1 MLFFRTFS
9 IKMEK
14 IRHLGKKK
22 NEFFLFCSR
31 FFVSLSALKLT
42 TMKKVLFWAL
52 TALVTVSCGSKSAKV
67 GDSADSVTMTS
78 DTALADGYVPQRS
91 DYTFRTDVRTIND
104 EGEVRWDTI
113 VVYLTDAKGRT
124 RQLYSQAQPLDTMM
138 WDKRSI
144 GLIEEE
150 DWNFDGIPD
159 LQVSMGP
166 TNGSGNVTYDVWLWD
181 DKAHRFVY
189 LETPAEIVDP
199 SVDTA
204 HQTIVSTWRLDDEV
218 EIIRYKW
225 KDGQLVESER
235 EQLTRDELAGD

>member
-1 MLFFRTFS
+1 MLFFS
-9 IKMEK
+9 Y
-14 IRHLGKKK
+14 
-22 NEFFLFCSR
+22 FCFQKR
-31 FFVSLSALKLT
+31 RN
-42 TMKKVLFWAL
+42 MKKVLFGAF
-52 TALVTVSCGSKSAKV
+52 TALVIVACGSKTAQSES
-67 GDSADSVTMTS
+67 SADSAATTS
-78 DTALADGYVPQRS
+78 DSALADGYVPQRS
-91 DYTFRTDVRTIND
+91 DYTFRTEVRAIND
-104 EGEVRWDTI
+104 DGDVRWDTI
-113 VVYLTDAKGRT
+113 VVYLTDGKGHT
-124 RQLYSQAQPLDTMM
+124 QQFYSQAQPLDTTM

-144 GLIEEE
+144 GQIVED

-166 TNGSGNVTYDVWLWD
+166 MNGSGNVTYDVWLWD

-199 SVDTA
+199 YVDTA

-235 EQLTRDELAGD
+235 EQLTRDELADD